1 MADLVASLRDAPALP
16 LAARVPR
23 LRISVDALSMAGLAV
38 VAGILY
44 LVNLTVSGYANT
56 YYAMAAQAAGQ
67 SWSALFFGA
76 LDSQGFITIDKPPLA
91 TALMGLSVRLFGLS
105 PASVLLPEALLG
117 IGTVLVLFLA
127 VRRSFGSRAGLMAG
141 LVMAVM
147 PVSVLIY
154 RYDNPDAL
162 MTFLLVSGAWAVG
175 RGLEHGR
182 IRWAAFAA
190 FLVGLAFLTK
200 YLQAWMVLPA
210 FAVAWFVSAP
220 GSVRRR
226 VAGLLVSAGVVAMS
240 SLWWVAAVE
249 LIPAGSRP
257 FIGGSPT
264 NSALDLL
271 LGYDGLGRLFGNAPA
286 GSGLGNNAGVRPG
299 GAFGGAAGLLRMF
312 NDGFGGQIAWL
323 LPAAFLS
330 ILAAVVIHRRSART
344 DRRVAGYVLWTTWLL
359 VHVVVFSFMS
369 GIVHPYYTVIVVPA
383 IAALVA
389 AASVEL
395 WDRRATSPAAGLAL
409 AAGLVGTGITA
420 WALLERTPA
429 FAPGLGIGVLAV
441 SIAAA
446 IVISI
451 PAGLV
456 GPLAT
461 RAALALALAA
471 VLAAPLASASDTMQT
486 ALSGGDPQPG
496 PMAQSNGGPANPGG
510 TGAPGGAD
518 VSQALVDYLVE
529 NQGSARWIVAA
540 NGSMVAASI
549 QLAAGQ
555 PVMTMGGFTGG
566 DPTPS
571 LDQLQSTIASGELR
585 YVLVS
590 GNTGPGGPGPGIFG
604 HGSSLGSW
612 VTTSCT
618 AVTIDGASTGLYD
631 CSGAGS

>member
-76 LDSQGFITIDKPPLA
+76 LDSHGFITIDKPPLA

-127 VRRSFGSRAGLMAG
+127 VRRSFGSRAGLIAG
-141 LVMAVM
+141 LAMAVM

-182 IRWAAFAA
+182 ARWAAFAA

-210 FAVAWFVSAP
+210 FAVAWLVSAP

-286 GSGLGNNAGVRPG
+286 GSGLGNNAGVGPG

-471 VLAAPLASASDTMQT
+471 VLAAPLAYASDTMQT

-496 PMAQSNGGPANPGG
+496 PMAQSNGGPGNPGG

-612 VTTSCT
+612 VARSCA
-618 AVTIDGASTGLYD
+618 AVTIDGVSTGLYD